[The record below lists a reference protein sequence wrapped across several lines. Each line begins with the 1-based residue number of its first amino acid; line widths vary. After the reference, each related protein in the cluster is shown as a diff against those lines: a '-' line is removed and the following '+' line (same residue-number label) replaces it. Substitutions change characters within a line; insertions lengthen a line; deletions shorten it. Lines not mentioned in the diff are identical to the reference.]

1 MGSVAAPL
9 TGHIDVALTNFS
21 KGYRQNELIA
31 DVLAPRVPV
40 AKQSGKYWIFGQE
53 DKELTEQT
61 LRAPGAV
68 PQESRM
74 SLSSDSYFC
83 DSHALQ
89 DVLPAETEANYEAG
103 NMEQDTT
110 GQLQGKILLDRE
122 VALAAK
128 LTSTAVLTQN
138 VTLAGGD
145 QFSDYANSDPGGVVE
160 TAIAKI
166 VLEAGVKPNVMA
178 MGDPVFRILRNHPVI
193 KKQFAYS
200 QRDKLSEQDLATFF
214 GIERVIVG
222 SAVKRAAGAN
232 SFVWGKDIVI
242 AYANPSAAEKDISL
256 AKTFVWSGA
265 PMTIGGYG
273 VMVFPHPMQSAK
285 AKIVSVDFYYGQK
298 VVAVEGG
305 YLIKAAV
312 A

>member
-21 KGYRQNELIA
+21 KGYNQNELIA
-31 DVLAPRVPV
+31 DILAPRVPV
-40 AKQSGKYWIFGQE
+40 GRQSDKYYVFGQE
-53 DKELTEQT
+53 GKELTEQT
-61 LRAPGAV
+61 LRAPGGV

-74 SLSSDSYFC
+74 SLSTDSYFC

-89 DVLPAETEANYEAG
+89 DVIPLETEANYDAG
-103 NMEQDTT
+103 NLEQDVT
-110 GQLQGKILLDRE
+110 GQLQSKILLDRE

-128 LTSTAVLTQN
+128 LTDTAVLTNN
-138 VTLAGGD
+138 VTLAGTD

-160 TAIAKI
+160 TAIQSI
-166 VLEAGVKPNVMA
+166 VLQAGVKPNVMA
-178 MGDPVFRILRNHPVI
+178 IGDPVFRILRNHPVI
-193 KKQFAYS
+193 KRQFAYTM
-200 QRDKLSEQDLATFF
+200 RDKLNEQDLATFF
-214 GIERVIVG
+214 GIDRVVVG

-232 SFVWGKDIVI
+232 SFVWGKDIVL
-242 AYANPSAAEKDISL
+242 AYANPNVGQKDISL
-256 AKTFVWSGA
+256 AKTFVWSAA
-265 PMTIGGYG
+265 PGTIGGYG

-305 YLIKAAV
+305 YLIKAAI